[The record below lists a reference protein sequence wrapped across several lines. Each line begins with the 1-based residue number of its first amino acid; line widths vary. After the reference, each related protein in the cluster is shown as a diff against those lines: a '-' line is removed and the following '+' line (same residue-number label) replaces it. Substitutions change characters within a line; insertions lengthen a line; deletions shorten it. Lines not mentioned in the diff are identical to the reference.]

1 MTKQQLNEGGVESP
15 LDTARSRGVFERP
28 AETFA
33 FDERVIGWILADD
46 ANPLNRIAQSIP
58 QGAQVLDIGSGNGIL
73 ARLLARLGREV
84 VLDAVEPDLA
94 AREFSGGLYRHMF
107 PVNLEDFLS
116 TARAEGQKYDV
127 IVMAD
132 VVEHLANP
140 EPHLVALKS
149 LLTDHGFI
157 ALSTPNIA
165 FASVRLA
172 LLDGRFDYVNSGIL
186 ERTHLRFYTQKTLK
200 QLFEVVGLYPANEFH
215 CLRDPL
221 AMEISFDRVSM
232 PIGTLAR
239 IGQDELA
246 FVYQFLFLLSASNQG
261 SIEPVKLGSGGGG
274 LARNYIVRR
283 VFQLLRKL
291 KGSLRPKVGR

>member
-1 MTKQQLNEGGVESP
+1 MNKKKIIEGIGTTPVETKSAIGL
-15 LDTARSRGVFERP
+15 FERP

-33 FDERVIGWILADD
+33 FDERVIGWILADE
-46 ANPLNRIAQSIP
+46 ANPLNRIAQSIS
-58 QGAQVLDIGSGNGIL
+58 QGAQVLDIGAGNGIL
-73 ARLLARLGREV
+73 ARLLASLGKEV
-84 VLDAVEPDLA
+84 VLDAVEPDLV
-94 AREFSGGLYRHMF
+94 AREFTGGLYRQIF

-116 TARAEGQKYDV
+116 TECVGGQKYDV
-127 IVMAD
+127 IVLAD

-149 LLTDHGFI
+149 LLTDRGFI

-172 LLDGRFDYVNSGIL
+172 LLEGRFDYVNSGIL

-200 QLFEVVGLYPANEFH
+200 QLFEVVGLYPVNEFH
-215 CLRDPL
+215 CLRDQL
-221 AMEISFDRVSM
+221 AMEINFDGVSI

-239 IGQDELA
+239 IGQDEMA
-246 FVYQFLFLLSASNQG
+246 FVYQFLFLLTASNQG
-261 SIEPVKLGSGGGG
+261 GIEPVKLGSGGGG
-274 LARNYIVRR
+274 LARNYLVRL

-291 KGSLRPKVGR
+291 KGSLRHKVG

>member
-1 MTKQQLNEGGVESP
+1 MNKQRLNKGDATNS
-15 LDTARSRGVFERP
+15 DNTQSARGVFERP
-28 AETFA
+28 AESFA
-33 FDERVIGWILADD
+33 FDERVIGWILSDE

-58 QGAQVLDIGSGNGIL
+58 QGAQVLDIGAGNGVL
-73 ARLLARLGREV
+73 ARLLARLGCEV
-84 VLDAVEPDLA
+84 VLDAVEPDLV
-94 AREFSGGLYRHMF
+94 AREFSSGLYRQMF
-107 PVNLEDFLS
+107 PVNLEEFLS
-116 TARAEGQKYDV
+116 TACAGAQKYDV

-186 ERTHLRFYTQKTLK
+186 ERTHLRFYTLKTLK

-221 AMEISFDRVSM
+221 AMEIKFDGVSI
-232 PIGTLAR
+232 PLGTLAR

-246 FVYQFLFLLSASNQG
+246 FVYQFLFLLTASNQR
-261 SIEPVKLGSGGGG
+261 SIERIKLGSDGEG
-274 LARNYIVRR
+274 LVRNYIVRR
-283 VFQLLRKL
+283 VFQLLRKI
-291 KGSLRPKVGR
+291 KGGLRPKVG